1 MGRQFKEVTMADY
14 SIYDILKDSSYALD
28 IFTDEEKNNIEIF
41 DKRGKPY
48 LKDFVDQTERPA
60 KPEEIVRQ
68 LFIYRLTTAYGYVS
82 TRIAVEKGVQ
92 FGSTI
97 GEKRADIVVYDKDD
111 RDTVYIIVEV
121 KKPKRKDGIEQLKS
135 YCNAEGAPI
144 AVWTNGGEI
153 VILHRADPNLY
164 RSIPDIPHANQ
175 TLAEVINE
183 QITIDELTKTNKLVT
198 ERLSLKDVIE
208 SLEDL
213 VLANAGVDAF
223 DEVFKL
229 IYAKLYDEWTAENSP
244 TRKRL
249 VQFRAA
255 GQTYQEL
262 YDKINGLF
270 KDGAKQWSG
279 VFLPG
284 EKIDLRPE
292 HLAVC
297 VSFLQDIKLFNSNL
311 QVIDEAFE
319 YLVTQVSKGSKG
331 QYFTPRHVIDMA
343 VKMLN
348 PKWDE
353 FVIDTAAGSC
363 GFTMHSIFHVW
374 GGELTSRKPEEW
386 QRTYASEKV
395 FAIDFDARSV
405 KISKAVNLIAGDGRT
420 NVYRANTLDPRTWDE
435 SIRVGLRGT
444 LSRFDDHIMDEEN
457 QKSFRFFDFDVLL
470 TNPPFA
476 GDIKEARILHQ
487 YDIAK
492 KLSDK
497 WENKVGRDV
506 LFIERNLQFVKPGGR
521 IAIVL
526 PQGRFNN
533 ISDGYIRKFVAKH
546 CRILAVISLHLNTF
560 RPHTGAKTSVL
571 FLQKWN
577 DDPEMGQLCKF
588 VEDYPIFFASSEFGG
603 KDNSG
608 EYVYLKDSEGNDL
621 LDLYGH
627 KIVDHDL
634 FDSKMVLDQQLENL
648 LKRDSDDPQK
658 CTEYMK
664 KHKRLISYVSKRPTI
679 AEAFITFA
687 QKEKLGFQNESE
699 TRSRK
704 KASIGYEQKYLS
716 ALEKGRFDA
725 EYYHPR
731 YQKALDLMGAS
742 GMRIK
747 DVAVIS
753 KIRFRPVLGE
763 TFEYIE
769 IGNVQ
774 EDGFASSTT
783 LDGAEAPSRAQW
795 IVKTGNVITSTV
807 RPIRGLT
814 ALVEPEQDGFVCS
827 SGFVVLRP
835 IDIEPEL
842 LFAYL
847 KLPLVCEIL
856 DLYTTASMYPAVS
869 ASDILNLP
877 IPEFDS
883 KMKNRLIKLVQNARE
898 KRIEARNILQQ
909 VGIDLSKEIWG

>member
-1 MGRQFKEVTMADY
+1 MADY
-14 SIYDILKDSSYALD
+14 SIHDILKDSSYALD
-28 IFTDEEKNNIEIF
+28 IFTDEEKNSLEIF

-48 LKDFVDQTERPA
+48 IKDFIDQSDRPA

-68 LFIYRLTTAYGYVS
+68 LFLYRLKTTYGYVS
-82 TRIAVEKGVQ
+82 SRIALEKGVQ

-97 GEKRADIVVYDKDD
+97 GEKRADIVIYDKND
-111 RDTVYIIVEV
+111 RDTAYIIVEV

-144 AVWTNGGEI
+144 AVWTNGSEV

-164 RSIPDIPHANQ
+164 QSIPDIPHANQ

-183 QITIDELTKTNKLVT
+183 QVTIDELSKTNKLVT

-229 IYAKLYDEWTAENSP
+229 IYAKLYDEWAAENSP

-270 KDGAKQWSG
+270 KDAAKQWSG

-348 PKWDE
+348 PKWEE

-363 GFTMHSIFHVW
+363 GFTMHSIFHIW
-374 GGELTSRKPEEW
+374 GGELSSRKPEEW
-386 QRTYASEKV
+386 QRSYASEKV
-395 FAIDFDARSV
+395 YAIDFDARSV

-420 NVYRANTLDPRTWDE
+420 NVYKANTLDPRTWDDGVK
-435 SIRVGLRGT
+435 IGLRPLLT
-444 LSRFDDHIMDEEN
+444 NFDDHIVDEDN
-457 QKSFRFFDFDVLL
+457 QKSYRFFNFDVLL

-476 GDIKEARILHQ
+476 GDIKETRILHQ

-492 KLSDK
+492 KSGGR

-521 IAIVL
+521 LAIVL

-533 ISDGYIRKFVAKH
+533 VSDEYIRKFVAKH
-546 CRILAVISLHLNTF
+546 CRILGIVSLHPNTF

-577 DDPEMGQLCKF
+577 DDPEKGQLCKF
-588 VEDYPIFFASSEFGG
+588 MEDYPIFFASSEHGG

-634 FDSKMVLDQQLENL
+634 FNSKRVLDQQLENL
-648 LKRDSDDPQK
+648 LKHDSDDIQK
-658 CTEYMK
+658 CDEHRKM
-664 KHKRLISYVSKRPTI
+664 HKRLVAYVPNRPTI
-679 AEAFITFA
+679 TEAFIAFA
-687 QKEKLGFQNESE
+687 QNEKLGFHEGIGAKS
-699 TRSRK
+699 SK
-704 KASIGYEQKYLS
+704 KSPVGYEQRYS
-716 ALEKGRFDA
+716 EAQETGRFDA

-731 YQKALDLMGAS
+731 YQKALDLMGKS
-742 GMRIK
+742 GKSIK

-753 KIRFRPVLGE
+753 KIKFRPIPGE

-769 IGNVQ
+769 IGNVR
-774 EDGFASSTT
+774 EDGFANSTT
-783 LDGAEAPSRAQW
+783 VDGLEAPSRAQW
-795 IVKTGNVITSTV
+795 IVKTGDVITSTV
-807 RPIRGLT
+807 RPIRRLT
-814 ALVEPEQDGFVCS
+814 ALIEPEQDGFVCS
-827 SGFVVLRP
+827 SGFAVLRP

-869 ASDILNLP
+869 VSDILNLP
-877 IPEFDS
+877 IPDFDS
-883 KMKNRLIKLVQNARE
+883 KVKKRLIKLVQDARE
-898 KRIEARNILQQ
+898 KRIEVRRILQQ
-909 VGIDLSKEIWG
+909 VGSDLSKEIWGEGLF